1 MDGYAKF
8 KPLTACKVIM
18 NAAQTAKRIRISD
31 FHPEKP
37 VLSLNLALFPDRRLK
52 CILAIDVENLP
63 DKIRALTRAITSA
76 GGRIIVMRPSN
87 PMADKADIL
96 YYIECREGGEE
107 ETCIAAGEKYC
118 TFILKK
124 A

>member
-37 VLSLNLALFPDRRLK
+37 VLSLNLAFFPDCRSMLLSSNEVATPIYIMQNVWRL
-52 CILAIDVENLP
+52 
-63 DKIRALTRAITSA
+63 
-76 GGRIIVMRPSN
+76 
-87 PMADKADIL
+87 
-96 YYIECREGGEE
+96 
-107 ETCIAAGEKYC
+107 
-118 TFILKK
+118 
-124 A
+124 